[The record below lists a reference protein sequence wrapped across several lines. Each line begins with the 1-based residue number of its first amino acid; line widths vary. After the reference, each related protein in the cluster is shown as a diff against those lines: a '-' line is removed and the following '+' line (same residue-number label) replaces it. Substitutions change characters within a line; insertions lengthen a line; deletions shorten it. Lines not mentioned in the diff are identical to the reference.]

1 MFSVIAVESCNPF
14 VNNSPAVRGVD
25 NNAIIAVILAFLI
38 VLYTSIK
45 STRTSRNASTS
56 YVASETTTL
65 RESDKA
71 SDINLM
77 ENGDRQQLIDDETDQ
92 VVYSYSFYHF
102 ILVLTSL
109 YIMMTLTNWYR

>member
-1 MFSVIAVESCNPF
+1 MFSVIAEESCNRF
-14 VNNSPAVRGVD
+14 VNNDPAIKGVD

-45 STRTSRNASTS
+45 STQASRDATKSS
-56 YVASETTTL
+56 AASETTTL
-65 RESDKA
+65 WEPELT

-77 ENGDRQQLIDDETDQ
+77 ENGDRQQLIDDEKDQ
-92 VVYSYSFYHF
+92 VVYSYSLYHF